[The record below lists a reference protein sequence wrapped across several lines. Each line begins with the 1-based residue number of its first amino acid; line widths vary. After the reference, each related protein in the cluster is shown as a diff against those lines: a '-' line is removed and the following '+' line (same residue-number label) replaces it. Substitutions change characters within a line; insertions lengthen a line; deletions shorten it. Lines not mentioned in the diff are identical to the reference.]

1 MSNRAGSCHYGS
13 AFFVQK
19 IFCGDQQIDN
29 VYDVKSIEK
38 YEFPENEYIY
48 WWIYLLGK
56 KVKRKRFFEDN
67 IYDVEPLET

>member
-1 MSNRAGSCHYGS
+1 M
-13 AFFVQK
+13 
-19 IFCGDQQIDN
+19 IDN
-29 VYDVKSIEK
+29 VYDVKSIET
-38 YEFPENEYIY
+38 YGFPENEYIY